1 MKKLF
6 VAALLAVTATSAFAQ
21 DIKSVLKAKDYAEA
35 QSGLNSC
42 LSSLNDEDKAKGY
55 NKLVDLSFDKFNKE
69 NAVAVE
75 AQTLEQ
81 MGQKSNKTYDKQGT
95 LFSTVLTTLS
105 SATST
110 TSSPTLRA
118 RWLLSSARRTQAA
131 SGLTASSLLSLVRT
145 ACRATTRP

>member
-55 NKLVDLSFDKFNKE
+55 NKLVDLFYEFKRIFDKINKE
-69 NAVAVE
+69 EGLN
-75 AQTLEQ
+75 QQ
-81 MGQKSNKTYDKQGT
+81 IIPY
-95 LFSTVLTTLS
+95 FIS
-105 SATST
+105 SH
-110 TSSPTLRA
+110 PHGH
-118 RWLLSSARRTQAA
+118 QE
-131 SGLTASSLLSLVRT
+131 
-145 ACRATTRP
+145 